1 MASGRLCCV
10 WRQAGGGV
18 RERSHRPVD
27 AGPGARVRSV
37 GRPPGRVCGA
47 VRRCP
52 GVLWRVRLGVRRGTW
67 GRKAE
72 FCAAAAVSER
82 GCEGAAGGVG
92 GVC

>member
-1 MASGRLCCV
+1 MVSGRLCCV
-10 WRQAGGGV
+10 WWQAGGGV
-18 RERSHRPVD
+18 RPVD
-27 AGPGARVRSV
+27 AGPWACVRSV

-52 GVLWRVRLGVRRGTW
+52 GVLWRGRLGVHRGTW
-67 GRKAE
+67 SRKVE
-72 FCAAAAVSER
+72 FYVAAAVSER